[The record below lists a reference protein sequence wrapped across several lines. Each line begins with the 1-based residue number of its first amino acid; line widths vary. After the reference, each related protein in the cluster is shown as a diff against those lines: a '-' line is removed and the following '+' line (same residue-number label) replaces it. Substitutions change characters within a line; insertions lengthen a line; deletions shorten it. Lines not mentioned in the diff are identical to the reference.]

1 MNTERIRRAANMG
14 FIMLTEGV
22 NFDVALA
29 SACYSCW
36 IARDSQEFMDVRYRM
51 ARDLYDW

>member
-22 NFDVALA
+22 NFDAAIYTACARHWIELDSEAFLA
-29 SACYSCW
+29 
-36 IARDSQEFMDVRYRM
+36 VRYRM
-51 ARDLYDW
+51 ARDLYEW